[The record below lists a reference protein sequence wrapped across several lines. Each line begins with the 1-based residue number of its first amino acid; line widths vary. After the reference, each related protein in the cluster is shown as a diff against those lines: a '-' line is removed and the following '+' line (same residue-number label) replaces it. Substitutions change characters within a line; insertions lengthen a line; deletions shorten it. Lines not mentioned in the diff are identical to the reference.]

1 VAAYWREIEILH
13 IREFLFTDLHEREI
27 RVTLYRGLNMCHL
40 CYAQIDLPDV
50 RGMNL
55 AMGERLL
62 KFYCVTSARD
72 TGAGFKQE
80 TCENG
85 CHTFV

>member
-1 VAAYWREIEILH
+1 
-13 IREFLFTDLHEREI
+13 
-27 RVTLYRGLNMCHL
+27 MCHL